1 MVLKV
6 LNLRKE
12 SNPMLIFKGR
22 RLTSVT
28 VQDIDF
34 KDYPDFCDAFI
45 ESASWE
51 DTGEALTDDE
61 LDQVNEDGELRWD
74 AVHSAIY

>member
-1 MVLKV
+1 MVAKA
-6 LNLRKE
+6 LNLKKG
-12 SNPMLIFKGR
+12 NDLMLIFKGR
-22 RLTSVT
+22 RLTSVS

-45 ESASWE
+45 ESAVWE

-61 LDQVNEDGELRWD
+61 LDQVNEDGTLRWD

>member
-1 MVLKV
+1 MLTF
-6 LNLRKE
+6 NGRK
-12 SNPMLIFKGR
+12 
-22 RLTSVT
+22 LTAVT

-45 ESASWE
+45 ESAVWE

-61 LDQVNEDGELRWD
+61 LDQVNDDGTLRWG
-74 AVHSAIY
+74 AVHSAIYWPWKDYYAL

>member
-1 MVLKV
+1 MI
-6 LNLRKE
+6 
-12 SNPMLIFKGR
+12 MLTFKGR

-34 KDYPDFCDAFI
+34 KDYPVFCDAYI

>member
-1 MVLKV
+1 M
-6 LNLRKE
+6 LNLKKG
-12 SNPMLIFKGR
+12 NDPMLIFKGR

-45 ESASWE
+45 ESAVWE
-51 DTGEALTDDE
+51 DTGEPLTDDE
-61 LDQVNEDGELRWD
+61 LEQVNEDGTLRWD
-74 AVHSAIY
+74 ATMSVIY

>member
-1 MVLKV
+1 MVAKG
-6 LNLRKE
+6 LNLKKGNDMLSFNGRK
-12 SNPMLIFKGR
+12 
-22 RLTSVT
+22 LTAVT

-45 ESASWE
+45 ESAVWE

-61 LDQVNEDGELRWD
+61 LDQVNEDGTLRWD

>member
-1 MVLKV
+1 MT
-6 LNLRKE
+6 
-12 SNPMLIFKGR
+12 MLTFNGR
-22 RLTSVT
+22 RLTAVT

-45 ESASWE
+45 ESAVWE

-61 LDQVNEDGELRWD
+61 LDQVNEDGQLRWD
-74 AVHSAIY
+74 ATMSVIY

>member
-1 MVLKV
+1 VGKSKERLK
-6 LNLRKE
+6 
-12 SNPMLIFKGR
+12 MLTFKGR

-34 KDYPDFCDAFI
+34 KDYPDFCDAYI
-45 ESASWE
+45 ESAVWE
-51 DTGEALTDDE
+51 DTGEALTEDE

>member
-1 MVLKV
+1 MLSF
-6 LNLRKE
+6 NGRK
-12 SNPMLIFKGR
+12 
-22 RLTSVT
+22 LTAVT

-45 ESASWE
+45 ESAVWE

-61 LDQVNEDGELRWD
+61 LDQVNEDGTLRWD

>member
-1 MVLKV
+1 MVAKG
-6 LNLRKE
+6 LNLKKR
-12 SNPMLIFKGR
+12 NNLMLIFKER
-22 RLTSVT
+22 RLTSVS

-45 ESASWE
+45 ESAVWE

-61 LDQVNEDGELRWD
+61 LEQVNEDGTLRWD

>member
-12 SNPMLIFKGR
+12 NKMLTFKGR
-22 RLTSVT
+22 RLTAVT

-45 ESASWE
+45 ESAVWE

>member
-1 MVLKV
+1 MT
-6 LNLRKE
+6 
-12 SNPMLIFKGR
+12 MLTFNGR
-22 RLTSVT
+22 RLTAVT

-45 ESASWE
+45 ESAVWE
-51 DTGEALTDDE
+51 DTGEDLTDDE
-61 LDQVNEDGELRWD
+61 LDQVNEDGTLRWD

>member
-1 MVLKV
+1 
-6 LNLRKE
+6 
-12 SNPMLIFKGR
+12 MLTFNGR
-22 RLTSVT
+22 RLTAVT

-45 ESASWE
+45 ESAVWE

-61 LDQVNEDGELRWD
+61 LDQVNEDDTLRWD
-74 AVHSAIY
+74 AVHSAIC

>member
-1 MVLKV
+1 MVLRV
-6 LNLRKE
+6 LNLKKR
-12 SNPMLIFKGR
+12 NDPMLIFKGR

-45 ESASWE
+45 ESAVWE

-61 LDQVNEDGELRWD
+61 LDQVNEDGTLRWD

>member
-1 MVLKV
+1 
-6 LNLRKE
+6 
-12 SNPMLIFKGR
+12 MLTFKGR

-61 LDQVNEDGELRWD
+61 LDQVNDDGELRWD

>member
-1 MVLKV
+1 MVAKG
-6 LNLRKE
+6 LNLKKR
-12 SNPMLIFKGR
+12 NDMLSFNGR
-22 RLTSVT
+22 RLTAVT

-45 ESASWE
+45 ESAVWE

-61 LDQVNEDGELRWD
+61 LDQVNEDGTLRWD